1 MDSRNRLYRITDVD
15 CGRQLQSSFK
25 SELSRPL
32 HKVRCHNTFAFYLL
46 CNNDKNIWINT
57 IYSDSTE
64 FYFFSSCTVPKHADG
79 WLQASLEM
87 LTLTSCFLTLKM
99 TFPVGVTMTSTPLT
113 TVSDNQL
120 ALFVIL
126 LLLFLIF
133 IHRDRIISNVV
144 FSLEGN
150 DRCENNVV
158 RTVCSQY
165 PKVAPFTFT
174 SSGSSVVVFFV
185 SDSSVNR
192 RGFLLKYKSN
202 ATYTTTTVTQTTES
216 ISPLATSSS
225 VEKSNKGVTNLSICF
240 HTIMFVKAM
249 LVQLLVGF
257 IFSFRFEHVHG
268 CQDGDRHCF
277 RVPGCGDIFCY
288 RCCIYDIT
296 LS

>member
-1 MDSRNRLYRITDVD
+1 
-15 CGRQLQSSFK
+15 
-25 SELSRPL
+25 
-32 HKVRCHNTFAFYLL
+32 
-46 CNNDKNIWINT
+46 
-57 IYSDSTE
+57 
-64 FYFFSSCTVPKHADG
+64 
-79 WLQASLEM
+79 M

-120 ALFVIL
+120 ALCFIL

-133 IHRDRIISNVV
+133 IHRDTVLINVV
-144 FSLEGN
+144 FLLEGN

-165 PKVAPFTFT
+165 PKVTPFTFT

-216 ISPLATSSS
+216 SSSQATSSS
-225 VEKSNKGVTNLSICF
+225 VEKSNKGVTNLSIC
-240 HTIMFVKAM
+240 
-249 LVQLLVGF
+249 
-257 IFSFRFEHVHG
+257 
-268 CQDGDRHCF
+268 
-277 RVPGCGDIFCY
+277 
-288 RCCIYDIT
+288 
-296 LS
+296 